1 MHPVVA
7 MGKAD
12 AAALKKGVKILLWE
26 TDKMMMNG
34 TAANDTESSAKTK
47 KQSEDMMMDGK
58 MGKMHK
64 AAKILIIS

>member
-1 MHPVVA
+1 MEQLQ
-7 MGKAD
+7 M
-12 AAALKKGVKILLWE
+12 I
-26 TDKMMMNG
+26 
-34 TAANDTESSAKTK
+34 AKTPQ

>member
-1 MHPVVA
+1 
-7 MGKAD
+7 
-12 AAALKKGVKILLWE
+12 
-26 TDKMMMNG
+26 MNG